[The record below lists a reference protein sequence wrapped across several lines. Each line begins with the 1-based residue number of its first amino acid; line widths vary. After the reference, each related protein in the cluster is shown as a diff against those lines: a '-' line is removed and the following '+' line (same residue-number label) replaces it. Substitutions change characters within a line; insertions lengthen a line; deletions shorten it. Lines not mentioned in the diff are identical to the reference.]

1 MKFRTDP
8 AFRRNNDSAAK
19 GDIET
24 RRRVLQTIFLAG
36 AGLGLSAAVPACT
49 QIVPGQTP
57 PPELYRLTPKST
69 FPDDLKPVSWQLLVE
84 TPTASAGLNSPRIAL
99 MRSLTKLEYY
109 ARSNWTDRA
118 PNMVQSLIVESFE
131 NSRAIV
137 AVGRQTVALRADF
150 QLKTELREFQA
161 EYFDGALPNAHVAIN
176 AKLVE
181 MPQRRIVG
189 SSEFEGTVKAEADRM
204 QSIVSAF
211 DTALGKVLKDIVIW
225 TLEKGR
231 QSA

>member
-1 MKFRTDP
+1 MP
-8 AFRRNNDSAAK
+8 SRRQ
-19 GDIET
+19 
-24 RRRVLQTIFLAG
+24 VL
-36 AGLGLSAAVPACT
+36 AGLGLAGLGLGLTACT

-69 FPDDLKPVSWQLLVE
+69 FPEDLKPVDWQLLVE

-109 ARSNWTDRA
+109 ARTNWTDRA

-131 NSRAIV
+131 NSNAII
-137 AVGRQTVALRADF
+137 AVGRQTVALRADYL
-150 QLKTELREFQA
+150 LKTELREFQA
-161 EYFDGALPNAHVAIN
+161 EYFDTTPPNAHVAIN

-189 SSEFEGTVKAEADRM
+189 SSEFGAKVQAEADRL
-204 QSIVSAF
+204 QDIVYAF
-211 DTALGKVLKDIVIW
+211 DEALGKVLKDLVIW

-231 QSA
+231 ESA